1 MAPGP
6 RPVHVAPT
14 VWQRSIIPLGD
25 RALTIAVTGDGSVPT
40 RTLVRCLTARVH
52 ADAPTGI
59 TAVVPAIESVTLH
72 YDPRRVA
79 FGALRD
85 FLAEALDTLVI
96 SDAVTAEPVVIPV
109 CYGGEYGP
117 DLDDV
122 AAAHLTS
129 AEAIVAAHTAGL
141 YTVAM
146 IGFLP
151 GFPYLDGL
159 APDLHTPRRATP
171 RTAVPAGSVGIGGS
185 STGVYPYTSPG
196 GWHIIGRTPRAL
208 FAPTRARPALLQ
220 AGDRVQFTAI
230 SPAALRA
237 MLEQG

>member
-1 MAPGP
+1 MAPGHH
-6 RPVHVAPT
+6 PVHVART
-14 VWQRSIIPLGD
+14 VWPHSIIPLGD
-25 RALTIAVTGDGSVPT
+25 RALTIAVTGAAGVSS
-40 RTLVRCLTARVH
+40 RAIVRCLTAQVQ
-52 ADAPTGI
+52 ADVPAGL
-59 TAVVPAIESVTLH
+59 TAVVPAIESLTLH
-72 YDPRRVA
+72 YDPLRVS

-85 FLAEALDTLVI
+85 YMATALDTLVI
-96 SDAVTAEPVVIPV
+96 TDDASRAPVVIPV
-109 CYGGEYGP
+109 CYGGEFGP

-122 AAAHLTS
+122 AAAHQTS
-129 AEAIVAAHTAGL
+129 AESIVMAHTAGL

-159 APDLHTPRRATP
+159 AAELHTPRRSTP

-208 FAPTRARPALLQ
+208 FSPTRAHPALLQ

-230 SPAALRA
+230 SPSTLRA
-237 MLEQG
+237 LLEHA